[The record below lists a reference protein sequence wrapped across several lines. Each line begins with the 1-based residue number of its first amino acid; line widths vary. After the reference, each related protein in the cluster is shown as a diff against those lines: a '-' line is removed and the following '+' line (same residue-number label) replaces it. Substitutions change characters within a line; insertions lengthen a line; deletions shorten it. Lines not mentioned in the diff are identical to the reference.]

1 MLEFIAARSW
11 DMSSSNP
18 FATRFTRPGAI
29 EFLFTGKD
37 SLATLVERLREQAW
51 WGEIVGPHGSG
62 KSTLLAAL
70 IPELTAAGRMVVA
83 GRIRSAASAGTAHG
97 PSDQLDPAELFQQS
111 STWTGKTQLVLD
123 SYEQLSWWSR
133 RRLESLVRRRGA
145 GLVVTTHRS
154 LGLPLLWQTQPSLPL
169 AQEIVARLTPDDQT
183 INSSDVAQ
191 AYEQCGGNLRETLF
205 ALYDTYRTRNAA
217 AK

>member
-1 MLEFIAARSW
+1 
-11 DMSSSNP
+11 MSSSNP

-29 EFLFTGKD
+29 EFLFTGDD
-37 SLATLVERLREQAW
+37 SLATLIERLQQNAW

-70 IPELTAAGRMVVA
+70 AAELVSAGRKVVA
-83 GRIRSAASAGTAHG
+83 GRIRSSSERGTSRG
-97 PSDQLDPAELFQQS
+97 SSDDLDLEQLYRQS
-111 STWTGKTQLVLD
+111 SMWTSDTQLVLD

-154 LGLPLLWQTQPSLPL
+154 LGLPLLWRTEPSLEL
-169 AQEIVARLTPDDQT
+169 AQEVVARLTAGDGT
-183 INSSDVAQ
+183 IKPNDVAH
-191 AYEQCGGNLRETLF
+191 AYQQTRGNLRETF
-205 ALYDTYRTRNAA
+205 FTLYDTYRRRSAA
-217 AK
+217 GK